1 MMKTE
6 TIFHVYEGDEC
17 IFANLTPDE
26 FKKKIINS
34 EIDLTD
40 HEVEMVQGP
49 IDTDASY

>member
-1 MMKTE
+1 MKTE
-6 TIFHVYEGDEC
+6 TIFHVYEGDKC

-40 HEVEMVQGP
+40 HEVEMCRREQGEE
-49 IDTDASY
+49 ASY